1 MKNDSY
7 FGQRLSRRALLGAG
21 LAGMGVNGV
30 MGGVLSGAL
39 TGARLAGVPLALG
52 QVAQAMAADAAAKDR
67 ILVVVELS
75 GGNDGLNTLVPYA
88 DDAYYRHRPTIGI
101 RPNKLLK
108 IDDHFGWNAGMTGF
122 EKLYK
127 DGKLAV
133 IHGCGYEQPSFSHFT
148 SMAYLHTAAPNGGDP
163 YGWVGR
169 LGDALQP
176 TATPNLIVN
185 IDVAQSL
192 AVQSRVHVPVVFDDP
207 ERFKRKGSFQEMRQ
221 FDIVTQ
227 IARDANASRGYL
239 REAAKSAVDA
249 SALVR
254 EAWAR
259 YRTPV
264 DYGILPLGLPKVAAL
279 MDAGLPTRLYYT
291 GFRNNAFDTHV
302 QQPDL
307 HGRLLTYASDAIMG
321 FMRDLERIGKA
332 DQVALLVFS
341 EFGRRVPENANQ
353 GTDHGTANSMFIIGK
368 QVRGGHYGKPV
379 NLTQLDAGD
388 NLMHTTD
395 FRRAYA
401 TLTKGWMGYGETAK
415 VLKGEFEPFPV
426 FG

>member
-21 LAGMGVNGV
+21 LAGIGVNGV

-101 RPNKLLK
+101 RPTKLLK

-163 YGWVGR
+163 
-169 LGDALQP
+169 
-176 TATPNLIVN
+176 
-185 IDVAQSL
+185 
-192 AVQSRVHVPVVFDDP
+192 
-207 ERFKRKGSFQEMRQ
+207 
-221 FDIVTQ
+221 
-227 IARDANASRGYL
+227 
-239 REAAKSAVDA
+239 
-249 SALVR
+249 
-254 EAWAR
+254 
-259 YRTPV
+259 
-264 DYGILPLGLPKVAAL
+264 
-279 MDAGLPTRLYYT
+279 
-291 GFRNNAFDTHV
+291 
-302 QQPDL
+302 
-307 HGRLLTYASDAIMG
+307 
-321 FMRDLERIGKA
+321 
-332 DQVALLVFS
+332 
-341 EFGRRVPENANQ
+341 
-353 GTDHGTANSMFIIGK
+353 
-368 QVRGGHYGKPV
+368 
-379 NLTQLDAGD
+379 
-388 NLMHTTD
+388 
-395 FRRAYA
+395 
-401 TLTKGWMGYGETAK
+401 
-415 VLKGEFEPFPV
+415 
-426 FG
+426 